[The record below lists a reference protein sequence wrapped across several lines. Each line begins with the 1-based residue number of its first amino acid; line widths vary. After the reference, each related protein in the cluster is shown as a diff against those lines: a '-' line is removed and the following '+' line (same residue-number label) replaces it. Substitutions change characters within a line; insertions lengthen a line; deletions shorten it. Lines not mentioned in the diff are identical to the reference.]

1 MTTTAIAP
9 PTDAPKDRAKRPG
22 PSVVRR
28 VLFWGIV
35 VTLALTMAWG
45 IHGLVAKTALNTA
58 DPQSWLPQQQLD
70 HPVDQTVLG
79 TVANPG
85 LTVDGGYVQV
95 KTPTFSALAVVNGP
109 VVPGEGLPVIQ
120 RFTTC
125 TWTISL
131 SHVKGTV
138 PISVADFDS
147 IDHLQTVYTLALVPG
162 QPPLPTTLHTGQSL
176 SFKVRAVMPTGE
188 GLMRWAPD
196 GNNIVAKWDYQVEN
210 D

>member
-9 PTDAPKDRAKRPG
+9 PTDAPKDRAQRPG

-95 KTPTFSALAVVNGP
+95 NTPTFSALAVVNGP
-109 VVPGEGLPVIQ
+109 VVPGEDLPVIQ